1 MYEAAFSKGEK
12 MYTIRLTKQQKK
24 ERKKLN
30 KKIQSIKKK
39 AREDYPNEPHR
50 QIKHATEQLREFYCS
65 ENLRENQ
72 TYLLQRYTL
81 LEKRESIWNNIW
93 FPAVISILS
102 LDILYEKS
110 KGLIAKIVSLGDFF
124 VQIPALDIKER
135 IFVYIGI
142 FLIFVFLFLLV
153 YSFGK
158 LCKLICYSLT
168 RNADSS
174 IIDNEK
180 CIIKALLSEQ
190 EVLLDEGKEL
200 ERARGLFKK

>member
-1 MYEAAFSKGEK
+1 MYS
-12 MYTIRLTKQQKK
+12 IRLTSQQKR
-24 ERKKLN
+24 EHKKLN
-30 KKIQSIKKK
+30 EKIQSIKKK
-39 AREDYPNEPHR
+39 AREEYPDEPHR

-65 ENLRENQ
+65 ENSRKNQ
-72 TYLLQRYTL
+72 TYLLHRYTL

-93 FPAVISILS
+93 FPAVMGILS
-102 LDILYEKS
+102 LDVLYEK
-110 KGLIAKIVSLGDFF
+110 GNELIAKIVSLGDFF
-124 VQIPALDIKER
+124 VQIPALEIKER
-135 IFVYIGI
+135 IFVYISI
-142 FLIFVFLFLLV
+142 FLIVVCIFLLV
-153 YSFGK
+153 YSFWK

-180 CIIKALLSEQ
+180 YIIKALLVEQ